1 MPNQELTAIYSR
13 YYMDLHIHIG
23 KDMEGKYVKITASDQ
38 LTVDNIME
46 EASQRKGL
54 GIVGVIDCL
63 SPTVLAELQ
72 LGLRR
77 GDFTELSGG
86 GLSYR
91 GKTTLILGAELEIV
105 DEKSRGPIHV
115 LCYLPT
121 LADMREFSD
130 WCGKA
135 IKNLS
140 LSTQRIYVPAQTLQK
155 RVKEAGG
162 WFIPAHIFT
171 PFKSVYGK
179 GVGTLMEEVF
189 DLSLIDAVELG
200 LSSDTSM
207 AGLLPELAAFPFI
220 TSSDAHSILKI
231 GREHQIIEAAAPTFL
246 EIDKALKAKSHRKI
260 VANCGLYPQLGKYY
274 QSVCG
279 LCHKPL
285 KNEKCPYHPDR
296 PIIKGVYDRIS
307 QLAETQ
313 REQLNSWK
321 VKQKRPPYRPHVPL
335 EFIPGIG
342 PKTIDKL
349 INHFHSEMAVIHDVP
364 LEKLAT
370 DLNDKQL
377 HNIASIRQQTLKITP
392 GGGGIYGKIIF

>member
-1 MPNQELTAIYSR
+1 MSKHELTEPYSH

-23 KDMEGKYVKITASDQ
+23 KDMEGKYVKITASNE
-38 LTVDNIME
+38 LTVDNIMV

-63 SPTVLAELQ
+63 SPTVLDELE
-72 LGLRR
+72 LGLSK

-91 GKTTLILGAELEIV
+91 GETTLILGAELEIV
-105 DEKSRGPIHV
+105 DEKSQGPIHV

-121 LADMREFSD
+121 LADMKEFSD

-140 LSTQRIYVPAQTLQK
+140 LSTQRIYVEAQTLQK

-179 GVGTLMEEVF
+179 GVNTFMEEVF
-189 DLSLIDAVELG
+189 DLSLVDAVELG

-207 AGLLPELAAFPFI
+207 ADLLPELASFPFI
-220 TSSDAHSILKI
+220 TSSDAHSIPKI
-231 GREHQIIEAAAPTFL
+231 GREHQIIQAKAPTFS
-246 EIDKALKAKSHRKI
+246 EIEKALKEKSDRKVI
-260 VANCGLYPQLGKYY
+260 ANCGLYPQLGKYY

-279 LCHKPL
+279 VCFKSL
-285 KNEKCPYHPDR
+285 KNEICPDHPNNR
-296 PIIKGVYDRIS
+296 VIRGVYDRII
-307 QLAETQ
+307 QLAEAQ
-313 REQLNSWK
+313 KGQLNACK
-321 VKQKRPPYRPHVPL
+321 MKGQRPPYRPHVPL

-349 INHFHSEMAVIHDVP
+349 ITRFQSEMVIIHEAP
-364 LEKLAT
+364 LEDLAHY
-370 DLNDKQL
+370 LNEKQL
-377 HNIASIRQQTLKITP
+377 ENLTSIRQQTVKITS
-392 GGGGIYGKIIF
+392 GGGGIYGKITF